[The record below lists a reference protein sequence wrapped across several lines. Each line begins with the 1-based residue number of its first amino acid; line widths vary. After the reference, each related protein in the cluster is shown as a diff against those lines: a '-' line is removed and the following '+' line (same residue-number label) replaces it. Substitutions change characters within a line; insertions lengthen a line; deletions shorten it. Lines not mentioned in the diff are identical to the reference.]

1 MSLEIRV
8 IDSPHHSRV
17 DYGARA
23 YRCFFP
29 SFIEVVLSGA
39 KTDGRACAAPAR
51 FLASDSILA
60 MAASMARLNVVDF
73 PSEMKVTFGQINSLS
88 GVERCFK
95 VDNKDDEIPNFTLPY
110 YWHT

>member
-1 MSLEIRV
+1 
-8 IDSPHHSRV
+8 
-17 DYGARA
+17 
-23 YRCFFP
+23 
-29 SFIEVVLSGA
+29 
-39 KTDGRACAAPAR
+39 
-51 FLASDSILA
+51 